1 MVLRRK
7 LCLQFPSQVGRDT
20 NSFGVALLA
29 VILELP
35 DGMPICHAGT
45 NNNLELRSVQ
55 ELSAECLWQGSLRLE
70 VEQL

>member
-1 MVLRRK
+1 MVPRRR
-7 LCLQFPSQVGRDT
+7 LCLNFPSRVGRDT

-35 DGMPICHAGT
+35 DGMPIFHAGT

-55 ELSAECLWQGSLRLE
+55 ESVQELRQGSLRLE